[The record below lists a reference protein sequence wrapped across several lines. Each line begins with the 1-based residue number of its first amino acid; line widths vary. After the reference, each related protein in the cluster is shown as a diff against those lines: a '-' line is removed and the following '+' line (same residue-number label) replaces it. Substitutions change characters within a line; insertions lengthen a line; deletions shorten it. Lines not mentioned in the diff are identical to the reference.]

1 MIATNIDA
9 FAQVLSKQGFVLI
22 ERIEEPF
29 MAHFIKDEFEIKLNW
44 ETFTMPNCYAP
55 LYYPDSADQAMTLL
69 ACHGIIKLP
78 IHYKSDADKLHL
90 IEKCGSLVNQSLINQ
105 IIKS

>member
-1 MIATNIDA
+1 MIAINIET
-9 FAQVLSKQGFVLI
+9 FSKVLTKQGFVLI
-22 ERIEEPF
+22 QTIEEPF
-29 MAHFIKDEFEIKLNW
+29 MAHYIKDEFEIKLNW

-55 LYYPDSADQAMTLL
+55 LYYPDSADQFMTLL

-78 IHYKSDADKLHL
+78 RDYKSDADKLHL
-90 IEKCGSLVNQSLINQ
+90 IEKCGSLINQSLINQ

>member
-1 MIATNIDA
+1 
-9 FAQVLSKQGFVLI
+9 
-22 ERIEEPF
+22 

-55 LYYPDSADQAMTLL
+55 IYYPDSADQAMTLL

-90 IEKCGSLVNQSLINQ
+90 IEKCGSLVNQTLINQ